1 MQDHSVS
8 VDNSVSP
15 AAITYAPVFNVAIS
29 FIDRHLGEDRG
40 DKVAVRT
47 AGGADIS
54 YRELADGVSKA
65 GNALLAR
72 GVKPGQRL
80 LMVIKDCPHFHYV
93 FWGAIK
99 AGIIAVPL
107 NTLLKAKDYRFM
119 IEDSGCAGIV
129 YSPEFA
135 GEVEAALAACSQPPT
150 LVLPTEKA
158 DDCLLAEM
166 ADASISLAPAATTAD
181 DDCFWL
187 YSSGTTGTPKGAIH
201 RHRDMVVTSQHY
213 GVEVLGIR
221 ESDVT
226 FSAAKLFFAYGLG
239 NNMTFPLWV
248 GATAVLFP
256 GPPSPAAMFE
266 TIATYRPTIYFGVP
280 TLYAAQLQALE
291 KVGADTSSLRL

>member
-8 VDNSVSP
+8 IDNSVSP

-29 FIDRHLGEDRG
+29 FIDRHLSEDRG
-40 DKVAVRT
+40 DKLAVRT
-47 AGGADIS
+47 VGGADIS

-135 GEVEAALAACSQPPT
+135 GEVEAALAACSQQPA
-150 LVLPTEKA
+150 LMLPTEKA
-158 DDCLLAEM
+158 GDCLLAEM
-166 ADASISLAPAATTAD
+166 ADASI
-181 DDCFWL
+181 
-187 YSSGTTGTPKGAIH
+187 
-201 RHRDMVVTSQHY
+201 
-213 GVEVLGIR
+213 
-221 ESDVT
+221 
-226 FSAAKLFFAYGLG
+226 
-239 NNMTFPLWV
+239 
-248 GATAVLFP
+248 
-256 GPPSPAAMFE
+256 
-266 TIATYRPTIYFGVP
+266 
-280 TLYAAQLQALE
+280 
-291 KVGADTSSLRL
+291 